1 LRQRDDRGN
10 GVLSASFA
18 VLFFLLTILLVTQV
32 TSHLLARSRLAADAD
47 HAARVVASA
56 ASVTDRAASIDRQRA
71 LLREEYG
78 SSLRVSITVDGDG
91 IVTVDVT
98 APSPA
103 RAVGAVADVLGI
115 DTVHATAEA
124 RSEQLR

>member
-1 LRQRDDRGN
+1 M
-10 GVLSASFA
+10 LSASFA

-32 TSHLLARSRLAADAD
+32 SSHLLARSRLAADAD
-47 HAARVVASA
+47 HAARVIASA
-56 ASVTDRAASIDRQRA
+56 SSETDRAASIERQRA
-71 LLREEYG
+71 WLREQYG
-78 SSLRVSITVDGDG
+78 SSVEVAITVNGDG
-91 IVTVDVT
+91 IVMVDVT

-115 DTVHATAEA
+115 DIVHATAEV